1 METAGKAIFF
11 SGMTVL
17 IGLSGLTF
25 FSFMFLRSVGIA
37 GVFVVFFAVVA
48 ALTLLPAA
56 LSVIGVRIERWRVP
70 GRRNTA
76 GHTDGLWSRLSYWVM
91 RHPVM
96 VLVPTLALLI
106 ALGSPFLHVN
116 VSSPDATILPTDLD
130 SRKGFDLLTEKFGEG
145 EISPFVIAVQSPD
158 GMLNEESRAELYSLV
173 TWLQQQ
179 PEVVRV
185 QSAMSYDEAATL
197 NQAEALYNVRVGLQN
212 AGLDTRLD
220 SLISDNVAMLLAY
233 TRTYPN
239 SDENKALL
247 ARIRELEPPGDLTLL
262 VDGGTAEIVDVV
274 DIMYGDFPIA
284 AGLIVI
290 ATYIVLMMLFRSL
303 LLPLKAILMNA
314 LSILA
319 SYGALVV
326 IFQEGALSDLLRF
339 EPLGFVEASLPII
352 MFCVLFGL
360 SMDYEVFLLSRIKEE
375 WERTGD
381 NRHSVAVGLQ
391 RSGRI
396 ITSAAAIVVV
406 VTASFVSADVIIIK
420 ALGLGIALAVLL
432 DATVVR
438 ALLVPATM
446 RLMGH
451 WNWWMP
457 AWLDRRL
464 PGASLAERS
473 E

>member
-1 METAGKAIFF
+1 
-11 SGMTVL
+11 VL
-17 IGLSGLTF
+17 IGLSGLAF

-37 GVFVVFFAVVA
+37 GVLVVFFAVAA
-48 ALTLLPAA
+48 ALTLLPAT
-56 LSVIGVRIERWRVP
+56 LSVIGARIET
-70 GRRNTA
+70 GRIIRRHEGGVHA
-76 GHTDGLWSRLSYWVM
+76 DGLWSRLSYWVM

-96 VLVPTLALLI
+96 VLIPTLALLV
-106 ALGSPFLHVN
+106 ALGSPFLRVN

-130 SRKGFDLLTEKFGEG
+130 SRKGFDLLTEKFGQG
-145 EISPFVIAVQSPD
+145 EISPFVIAVQSPN
-158 GMLNEESRAELYSLV
+158 GMLTEQSRAQLYEF
-173 TWLQQQ
+173 TAWLQQQ
-179 PEVVRV
+179 PEIVRV
-185 QSAMSYDEAATL
+185 DSAVSYDDPATL
-197 NQAEALYNVRVGLQN
+197 DQVEALYNLRRGLENLGLETQ
-212 AGLDTRLD
+212 LDT
-220 SLISDNVAMLLAY
+220 LISNDVAMVLAY

-239 SDENKALL
+239 SEENKDLL
-247 ARIRELEPPGDLTLL
+247 ARIRGHDAPGDLTLM

-284 AGLIVI
+284 AGLIVL
-290 ATYIVLMMLFRSL
+290 ATYLVLAMLFRSL

-326 IFQEGALSDLLRF
+326 VFQEGALSDQLRF

-360 SMDYEVFLLSRIKEE
+360 SMDYEVFLLSRVKEE

-381 NRHSVAVGLQ
+381 NRHSVAIGLQ

-420 ALGLGIALAVLL
+420 ALGLGIALAVLI
-432 DATVVR
+432 DATIVR

-446 RLMGH
+446 RLMGR

-457 AWLDRRL
+457 EWIDRRL

-473 E
+473 D

>member
-1 METAGKAIFF
+1 
-11 SGMTVL
+11 
-17 IGLSGLTF
+17 
-25 FSFMFLRSVGIA
+25 MFLRSVGIA
-37 GVFVVFFAVVA
+37 GVFVVFFAVTA
-48 ALTLLPAA
+48 ALTLLPAV
-56 LSVIGVRIERWRVP
+56 LSVIGERIERWRIP
-70 GRRNTA
+70 GRRETA
-76 GHTDGLWSRLSYWVM
+76 GQTNGPWSRLSYWVM
-91 RHPVM
+91 RHPIM
-96 VLVPTLALLI
+96 VLIPTLSLLL
-106 ALGSPFLHVN
+106 ALGSPFLRVN

-158 GMLNEESRAELYSLV
+158 GMGSAASRAELHAFVS
-173 TWLQQQ
+173 WLQDQ

-185 QSAMSYDEAATL
+185 QSAMSYDDAATL
-197 NQAEALYNVRVGLQN
+197 EQAEALYSGRVALEN
-212 AGLDTRLD
+212 AGFDTRLNA
-220 SLISDNVAMLLAY
+220 LISDNVAMVLAY

-247 ARIRELEPPGDLTLL
+247 ARIRGLEPPGELSLL
-262 VDGGTAEIVDVV
+262 VNGGTAEIVDVV

-284 AGLIVI
+284 AGLIII
-290 ATYIVLMMLFRSL
+290 ATYVVLMMLFRSL

-326 IFQEGALSDLLRF
+326 IFQEGALSGLLRF

-360 SMDYEVFLLSRIKEE
+360 SMDYEVFLLSRVKEE

-381 NRHSVAVGLQ
+381 NRHSVATGLQ

-420 ALGLGIALAVLL
+420 ALGLGIALAVLI
-432 DATVVR
+432 DATIVR

-446 RLMGH
+446 RLMGR

-464 PGASLAERS
+464 PGSSLAERS
-473 E
+473 D